1 MSARTARAFGATLAA
16 LALIAAAPTES
27 RLEQHVRLR
36 GEAGE
41 AAKAGDLAKA
51 ETALEAAL
59 ALYPTSPGSLIRL
72 ARVEAAAGKPVE
84 AVAHVA
90 AYADL
95 GLTLNPSLDPA
106 LKTLVGRDDFGPVA
120 TKLKANAEPVG
131 APRERFDLAPGGD
144 VIEGLAR
151 VEGGWVFSSV
161 AGHRLTWISQ
171 DGNPR
176 TVLLPEADPSG
187 LFGMAYD
194 AKRKVLWVAE
204 ARGPGVPGSTG
215 APRTGVIK
223 VSWPRGDVLARYVV
237 PDDGKKHQ
245 LGDVAL
251 GEDGSVYASDSAG
264 AVIYRLKPGAKTLEP
279 FVTSRDMASPQ
290 GMVICPQADAM
301 IVADYSTGLHRID
314 LRTGAESAP
323 IGPHRIALAG
333 TDGLFR
339 VPYRFPTRTA
349 SADSVAVIAI
359 QNGVSP
365 QRVLLLRLSPDCRDL
380 ESASV
385 LAAGGPLM
393 DDLTLGAP
401 APEGI
406 VVIGSSGWS
415 GYDGDGK
422 PVAGQ
427 PTFAKLISIPLP

>member
-1 MSARTARAFGATLAA
+1 MSARTARALGAALAA
-16 LALIAAAPTES
+16 LALIAAAPAES
-27 RLEQHVRLR
+27 RLEQYSRLR

-41 AAKAGDLAKA
+41 AAKAGDFARA
-51 ETALEAAL
+51 EAALEAAL

-72 ARVEAAAGKPVE
+72 ARVEAAAGKPAE

-131 APRERFDLAPGGD
+131 APRERFDLAPGRD
-144 VIEGLAR
+144 VIEGLVR
-151 VEGGWVFSSV
+151 VEDGWVFSSV
-161 AGHRLTWISQ
+161 AGHTLIWLKP
-171 DGNPR
+171 DGTPR
-176 TVLLPEADPSG
+176 TILLPDRDPSG

-194 AKRKVLWVAE
+194 ARRKALWVAE
-204 ARGPGVPGSTG
+204 ARGPGIPGSTG
-215 APRTGVIK
+215 EPRTGVIK
-223 VSWPRGDVLARYVV
+223 VSWPGGEVLARYVV

-245 LGDVAL
+245 LGDIAL
-251 GEDGSVYASDSAG
+251 GDDGSVYASDSAG
-264 AVIYRLKPGAKTLEP
+264 AVVYRLRPDATTLEP
-279 FVTSRDMASPQ
+279 FVTSREMASPQ
-290 GMVICPQADAM
+290 GMVICPKADAM
-301 IVADYSTGLHRID
+301 IVADYSTGLRRID
-314 LRTGAESAP
+314 LRTGAESEL
-323 IGPHRIALAG
+323 GGSHQIALAG

-339 VPYRFPTRTA
+339 VPYRFPARTA
-349 SADSVAVIAI
+349 SADSVAIIAI
-359 QNGVSP
+359 QNGVAP
-365 QRVLLLRLSPDCRDL
+365 QRVVFLRLSPDCRDL

-415 GYDGDGK
+415 GYDGNGK